1 MNIGAL
7 GSLAFYTDSTAVR
20 TFDKMKWDSK
30 ANYSTHDLHLQKGR
44 LELTGFDPDEV
55 SFDMTLSKYLGVN
68 PNTALSQLDTM
79 LKNGQ
84 VCKLVIGTKVI
95 GSSWVVTKIG
105 REFDHVYSDG
115 ELLSLTVSV
124 DLTEYV

>member
-1 MNIGAL
+1 MTIGTFGDL
-7 GSLAFYTDSTAVR
+7 YFYVNASAIQ

-30 ANYSTHDLHLQKGR
+30 ANYQTHDLHLQKGR

-55 SFDMTLSKYLGVN
+55 SFDMELTAYLGIN
-68 PNTALSQLDTM
+68 PNKALSQLDTM

-95 GSSWVVTKIG
+95 GNSWVVAKIG
-105 REFDHVYSDG
+105 REFNHVYKDG
-115 ELLSLTVSV
+115 DLLSVTVSV
-124 DLTEYV
+124 ELTEYV